1 MVEVEEA
8 AAGLEK
14 TAVVKGEP
22 FVVVGIPAFNE
33 EKTIARVVLEAQKC
47 ADKVLVSD
55 DGSTDLTADIA
66 DRLGADVVRH
76 EKNLGKGAALRSLFE
91 AGRKVGADVFVTL
104 DADDQHDPEE
114 IPKLV
119 EPILRGDA
127 DVVIGNR
134 FGVRQGSVPAVR
146 RWGNRVL
153 NFLTNL
159 SAGEAEDSQSGFRAY
174 SRKALSAIDV
184 IEDGLGVDS
193 QTFIDANEKGLKVVE
208 VPVSAKYPKGV
219 KTSKKNLIRHGSEV
233 ILSLIEL
240 VSERRPLL
248 FLGVP
253 GLALS
258 TMGGA
263 SFIMVLKVFNET
275 RQFAIGTA
283 MLGVVSTLVGIL
295 LVFGALILWVMG
307 KRLSRIEKRISNRQL

>member
-1 MVEVEEA
+1 MRRA
-8 AAGLEK
+8 K
-14 TAVVKGEP
+14 P
-22 FVVVGIPAFNE
+22 FVVAAIPAFDE
-33 EKTIARVVLEAQKC
+33 EKTIGKVVLQTKKYV
-47 ADKVLVSD
+47 DKVLVCD
-55 DGSTDLTADIA
+55 DGSIGMTGEIA
-66 DRLGADVVRH
+66 EGLGAVVIRH
-76 EKNLGKGAALRSLFE
+76 GRNLGKGVALRSLFE
-91 AGRKVGADVFVTL
+91 AGRKMGADVFVTL
-104 DADDQHDPEE
+104 DADDQHDPKE

-134 FGVRQGSVPAVR
+134 FSAREGSVPAVR

-174 SRKALSAIDV
+174 SRKALSAIDA

-208 VPVSAKYPKGV
+208 IPVSAKYPKDV
-219 KTSKKNLIRHGSEV
+219 KTSKKNTIRHGSEV

-253 GLALS
+253 GLVLL
-258 TMGGA
+258 TTGGA
-263 SFIMVLKVFNET
+263 SFIMVLKIFNET

-283 MLGVVSTLVGIL
+283 MLGVVSTLLGTL